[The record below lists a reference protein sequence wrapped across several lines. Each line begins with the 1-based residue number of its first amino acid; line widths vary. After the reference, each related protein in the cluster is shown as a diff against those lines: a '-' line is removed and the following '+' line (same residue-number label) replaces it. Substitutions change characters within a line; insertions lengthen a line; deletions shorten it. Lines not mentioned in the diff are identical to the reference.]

1 MSFLGFRLFN
11 IHALKSLC
19 ATCWLGRALSVILQT
34 MKMRLI
40 LLFSC
45 ICIASALSAQSDSVR
60 TVVAKQG
67 DGIYKILRENGY
79 EAKDYYHKFLEI
91 NKDKIQLEDQLIL
104 GETYILPEKHD
115 TIKPEH
121 IVVIDTVPALC
132 VKPDSTV
139 SDSVPICIPAPSQEK
154 MPQTKMDLRIADTIK
169 GTALKGAIFYLIA
182 GHGGPDP
189 GATSYVDGVMI
200 SEDEYAYDI
209 TLRLARCI
217 EEQSGKVYMIIDDPD
232 DGIRSGKILKID
244 YDEYYYPD
252 FGISRDKTQRLVERA
267 DAVNKLY
274 YANKTTKYQRVVE
287 IHIDSRSSSQRVDA
301 FFYYC
306 HGSTKGKALAE
317 RMYNVFRQK
326 YAKFQPNRGYFGSVE
341 ERNLL
346 VIKRVIPPAAFM
358 EAGNINNERDR
369 KRLLDAN
376 NRQALANWLCEAL
389 KKDYEANK

>member
-1 MSFLGFRLFN
+1 MRIGFIVILFN
-11 IHALKSLC
+11 LC
-19 ATCWLGRALSVILQT
+19 FVSIV
-34 MKMRLI
+34 
-40 LLFSC
+40 
-45 ICIASALSAQSDSVR
+45 SAQTDSVR
-60 TVVAKQG
+60 SVVAKQG

-79 EAKDYYHKFLEI
+79 EAKDYYHKFIEL
-91 NKDKIQLEDQLIL
+91 NKEKIQIEDQLIF
-104 GETYILPEKHD
+104 GETYLLPEKRD
-115 TIKPEH
+115 TIKQEH
-121 IVVIDTVPALC
+121 IVVIDTVPDVC
-132 VKPDSTV
+132 VKSDSISTSDSTPAV
-139 SDSVPICIPAPSQEK
+139 YIPLQSQEK
-154 MPQTKMDLRIADTIK
+154 MPEVKIELRIADTIK

-232 DGIRSGKILKID
+232 DGIRNGKILKID
-244 YDEYYYPD
+244 YDEYYYPG

-274 YANKTTKYQRVVE
+274 YENKEIKYQRVIE
-287 IHIDSRSSSQRVDA
+287 IHLDSRASSQRVDA

-317 RMYNVFRQK
+317 NMYNVFRQK
-326 YAKFQPNRGYFGSVE
+326 YAKFQPNRGYFGTVE

-358 EAGNINNERDR
+358 EAGNIQNERDR

-376 NRQALANWLCEAL
+376 NRQAMAKWLSEAL
-389 KKDYEANK
+389 IQDYEKNK

>member
-1 MSFLGFRLFN
+1 MG
-11 IHALKSLC
+11 
-19 ATCWLGRALSVILQT
+19 GALSVILQA
-34 MKMRLI
+34 MKIRLI
-40 LLFSC
+40 FLLLC
-45 ICIASALSAQSDSVR
+45 LCVVSALSAQSDSVR
-60 TVVAKQG
+60 TVVAQQG

-104 GETYILPEKHD
+104 GETYLLPEKHD

-121 IVVIDTVPALC
+121 IVVIDTVQPVC
-132 VKPDSTV
+132 VKPNSTAV
-139 SDSVPICIPAPSQEK
+139 SDSAPVCIPAPNQEK

-169 GTALKGAIFYLIA
+169 GTALKGAIFYLVA

-232 DGIRSGKILKID
+232 DGIREEKILKID
-244 YDEYYYPD
+244 YDEYYYPG
-252 FGISRDKTQRLVERA
+252 FGISRDKNQRLIERA
-267 DAVNKLY
+267 DAVNKLFY
-274 YANKTTKYQRVVE
+274 ENKSAKYQRVVV
-287 IHIDSRSSSQRVDA
+287 IHLDSRTSSQRVDA

-306 HGSTKGKALAE
+306 HGSSKGKKLAE
-317 RMYNVFRQK
+317 TMYNVFRQK
-326 YAKFQPNRGYFGSVE
+326 YAKFQPNRGYFGTVE
-341 ERNLL
+341 ERDLL

-369 KRLLDAN
+369 KRLLDAS
-376 NRQALANWLCEAL
+376 NRQALAKWLSEAL
-389 KKDYEANK
+389 IQDYNANK

>member
-1 MSFLGFRLFN
+1 
-11 IHALKSLC
+11 
-19 ATCWLGRALSVILQT
+19 

-139 SDSVPICIPAPSQEK
+139 SDSVPICIPVPSQEK

-306 HGSTKGKALAE
+306 HGST
-317 RMYNVFRQK
+317 
-326 YAKFQPNRGYFGSVE
+326 
-341 ERNLL
+341 
-346 VIKRVIPPAAFM
+346 
-358 EAGNINNERDR
+358 
-369 KRLLDAN
+369 
-376 NRQALANWLCEAL
+376 
-389 KKDYEANK
+389 

>member
-1 MSFLGFRLFN
+1 MSFLGFCLFN

>member
-1 MSFLGFRLFN
+1 
-11 IHALKSLC
+11 
-19 ATCWLGRALSVILQT
+19 

-40 LLFSC
+40 FLLLC
-45 ICIASALSAQSDSVR
+45 ICFASLASAQSDSVR

-79 EAKDYYHKFLEI
+79 EAKDYYHDFLEI
-91 NKDKIQLEDQLIL
+91 NKDKIQQEDQLIL
-104 GETYILPEKHD
+104 GETYILPSKHNVAE
-115 TIKPEH
+115 PEH
-121 IVVIDTVPALC
+121 VVVIDTVPQLC
-132 VKPDSTV
+132 IKPDTAAF
-139 SDSVPICIPAPSQEK
+139 SDSVPPISVIDTVVQP
-154 MPQTKMDLRIADTIK
+154 MPQVKMELRIADTIK

-232 DGIRSGKILKID
+232 DGIRDGRILKID
-244 YDEYYYPD
+244 YDEYCYP
-252 FGISRDKTQRLVERA
+252 GVEISRDHTTRLVERA
-267 DAVNKLY
+267 EAVNRLY
-274 YANKTTKYQRVVE
+274 YANKSVKYQRVVE
-287 IHIDSRSSSQRVDA
+287 IHIDSRSSATRVDA

-326 YAKFQPNRGYFGSVE
+326 YAKFQPNRGYFGSVD

-346 VIKRVIPPAAFM
+346 VIKKVIPPAAFM

-369 KRLLDAN
+369 KRLLDHN
-376 NRQALANWLCEAL
+376 NRQALAKWLCEAL
-389 KKDYEANK
+389 IQDYKLTNDNLQ

>member
-1 MSFLGFRLFN
+1 
-11 IHALKSLC
+11 
-19 ATCWLGRALSVILQT
+19 
-34 MKMRLI
+34 MRLI
-40 LLFSC
+40 FLFLCLC
-45 ICIASALSAQSDSVR
+45 IVSALSAQSDSVR
-60 TVVAKQG
+60 TVIAKQG

-132 VKPDSTV
+132 VKPDSTAV
-139 SDSVPICIPAPSQEK
+139 SDSVTVCIPALNKEK

-244 YDEYYYPD
+244 YDEYYYPGL
-252 FGISRDKTQRLVERA
+252 GISRDKTQRLVERA
-267 DAVNKLY
+267 EAVNKLY
-274 YANKTTKYQRVVE
+274 YENKTVKYQRVVE
-287 IHIDSRSSSQRVDA
+287 IHLDSRDSNRRVDA

-306 HGSTKGKALAE
+306 HGSSKGKKMAE
-317 RMYNVFRQK
+317 AMYNVFRQK
-326 YAKFQPNRGYFGSVE
+326 YAKFQPNRGYYGTVE

-346 VIKRVIPPAAFM
+346 VIRSVIPPAVLM
-358 EAGNINNERDR
+358 ETGNIQNERDR

-376 NRQALANWLCEAL
+376 NRQAMAKWLCEAL
-389 KKDYEANK
+389 VKDYEANK

>member
-1 MSFLGFRLFN
+1 MLFLGFCLFN

-139 SDSVPICIPAPSQEK
+139 SDSVPICIPVPSQEK

>member
-1 MSFLGFRLFN
+1 MR
-11 IHALKSLC
+11 
-19 ATCWLGRALSVILQT
+19 LSVFLRP
-34 MKMRLI
+34 MKMRFI
-40 LLFSC
+40 FLLSC
-45 ICIASALSAQSDSVR
+45 ICFASLVSAQSDTVR

-104 GETYILPEKHD
+104 GETYLLPEKHD

-121 IVVIDTVPALC
+121 VVVIDTVPQLC
-132 VKPDSTV
+132 IKPDSLIV
-139 SDSVPICIPAPSQEK
+139 ADSVPPACVTDTTTSP
-154 MPQTKMDLRIADTIK
+154 MPQVKMELRIADTIK

-232 DGIRSGKILKID
+232 DGIRDGRILKID
-244 YDEYYYPD
+244 YDEYFYPG
-252 FGISRDKTQRLVERA
+252 FEISRDKNRRLVERA

-274 YANKTTKYQRVVE
+274 HQNKTTKYQRVVE
-287 IHIDSRSSSQRVDA
+287 IHIDSRSSTQRVDA

-317 RMYNVFRQK
+317 RMYNVFHQK
-326 YAKFQPNRGYFGSVE
+326 YAKFQPNRGYFGTVE
-341 ERNLL
+341 ERDLL

-376 NRQALANWLCEAL
+376 NRQALAKWLCEAL
-389 KKDYEANK
+389 IEDYKANK

>member
-1 MSFLGFRLFN
+1 MLFLGFCLFN
-11 IHALKSLC
+11 IHTLKSLC

-139 SDSVPICIPAPSQEK
+139 SDSVPTCIPAPSQEK

>member
-1 MSFLGFRLFN
+1 
-11 IHALKSLC
+11 
-19 ATCWLGRALSVILQT
+19 

-389 KKDYEANK
+389 KMDYEANK

>member
-1 MSFLGFRLFN
+1 
-11 IHALKSLC
+11 
-19 ATCWLGRALSVILQT
+19 

-40 LLFSC
+40 VLFSC
-45 ICIASALSAQSDSVR
+45 LCIASALSAQSDSVR

-115 TIKPEH
+115 TVKPEH
-121 IVVIDTVPALC
+121 IVVIDTLPQVYL
-132 VKPDSTV
+132 KPDTAVV
-139 SDSVPICIPAPSQEK
+139 SDSVMSVDTLSQVDVPDVPAKP
-154 MPQTKMDLRIADTIK
+154 MPQVKMELRIADTIK

-232 DGIRSGKILKID
+232 DGIRDAKILKID

-252 FGISRDKTQRLVERA
+252 FGISRDKNQRLIERA

-274 YANKTTKYQRVVE
+274 YANKSAKYQRVVE
-287 IHIDSRSSSQRVDA
+287 IHLDSRPDSQRVDA

-317 RMYNVFRQK
+317 RMYNIFRQK
-326 YAKFQPNRGYFGSVE
+326 YAKFQPNRGYFGTVE

-369 KRLLDAN
+369 KRLLDSN
-376 NRQALANWLCEAL
+376 NRQALAKWLCEAL
-389 KKDYEANK
+389 VKDYEASK